1 MTKPTVT
8 VYVVSHNYG
17 HYLTQAVESVFT
29 QTWDDWELIIVDDG
43 SSDDS
48 AAIAESLRAR
58 DPGRIRVVLHPEPKG
73 LQSSANE
80 ALELARGKYF
90 MRLDADD
97 YLDDNALL
105 VMAHH
110 LEAHPEDALVY
121 PSYVYVDEQGNH
133 LGVEHRMRIGV
144 DTLVLDQP
152 AHGACTM
159 VRKRVLKAI
168 GGYDEAHDRQ
178 DGHELW
184 IKVVNRYKVA
194 QISTPLFYYRQHARS
209 LSSDRTELLEA
220 RARIKRAL
228 VERTE
233 GSVTPRAVAV
243 IGTKNTY
250 EDMPNVVL
258 NPLAGRPL
266 IDYTLDAALAVQTL
280 DRIVVSTDD
289 EEVIRYCEEH
299 YPTVATRL
307 RPSELSAL
315 TVREEEIILDAIG
328 TLEDEGYA
336 SDIVVSLGVHN
347 PLRTPSEVQKAVDT
361 LLLYDVDLV
370 LSVHENH
377 HLYYVHGERG
387 LEPLNPAMH
396 RRVRVEREGLFE
408 GNGAVRVY
416 WRDTLDEPEA
426 YCPKVGHIVVP
437 PSDGFQI
444 KSPHDAWLAEQLLY
458 ARKGGR
464 SLRPESWQN

>member
-1 MTKPTVT
+1 M
-8 VYVVSHNYG
+8 
-17 HYLTQAVESVFT
+17 
-29 QTWDDWELIIVDDG
+29 
-43 SSDDS
+43 
-48 AAIAESLRAR
+48 
-58 DPGRIRVVLHPEPKG
+58 
-73 LQSSANE
+73 
-80 ALELARGKYF
+80 
-90 MRLDADD
+90 
-97 YLDDNALL
+97 
-105 VMAHH
+105 
-110 LEAHPEDALVY
+110 
-121 PSYVYVDEQGNH
+121 
-133 LGVEHRMRIGV
+133 
-144 DTLVLDQP
+144 
-152 AHGACTM
+152 
-159 VRKRVLKAI
+159 
-168 GGYDEAHDRQ
+168 
-178 DGHELW
+178 
-184 IKVVNRYKVA
+184 
-194 QISTPLFYYRQHARS
+194 
-209 LSSDRTELLEA
+209 
-220 RARIKRAL
+220 
-228 VERTE
+228 
-233 GSVTPRAVAV
+233 
-243 IGTKNTY
+243 
-250 EDMPNVVL
+250 
-258 NPLAGRPL
+258 
-266 IDYTLDAALAVQTL
+266 
-280 DRIVVSTDD
+280 
-289 EEVIRYCEEH
+289 IRYCEEH